1 MNHEQKRVAN
11 ALAILK
17 KIEQAEPGEA
27 WKVIILEIDN
37 LRSELAIYKRTS
49 ALLEGLL
56 LENGKTIDEQKLEI
70 ARLKK
75 ELNK

>member
-1 MNHEQKRVAN
+1 MNQDQKRVAN

-49 ALLEGLL
+49 ALLESLL

>member
-1 MNHEQKRVAN
+1 MNQDQKRVAN

-27 WKVIILEIDN
+27 WKVIILEIDK
-37 LRSELAIYKRTS
+37 LRSELAIFKKS
-49 ALLEGLL
+49 SGQLENLL
-56 LENGKTIDEQKLEI
+56 LENLKIIDEQKLEI